1 MEDKERA
8 DREEDRYKFDL
19 FTHDAEAYERIFG
32 DKQTE
37 VIEGD
42 AEFLVPQSEA
52 EMRQIM
58 AMFQAQEAER

>member
-1 MEDKERA
+1 MEDKDRA

-19 FTHDAEAYERIFG
+19 FTHDPEAYERIFG

-37 VIEGD
+37 AIESG

-52 EMRQIM
+52 EMREIM
-58 AMFQAQEAER
+58 AMFKAQEAER